1 MLQNSF
7 ARSARKNWWIIL
19 ISVLLCTGI
28 AGAVTAATVPVYQ
41 STVRF
46 YVFAPTAEGQTA
58 LQADELARLRIIGY
72 ANLLTSE
79 KIVEQISKA
88 SGVEES
94 VETVTDMISANGDAD
109 TLILTANVRSED
121 QDEATAI
128 ASSIATNFNRLV
140 NDLEGAGSPEGAETV
155 LNVVAGPTQDDNPV
169 SPRETLNYGLGI
181 LVGLALGVGL
191 IILRSRADNTLR
203 SIDNLEESSGL
214 KLLATVPA
222 DRKMDRGSPG
232 VSARNSLQLEALRNL
247 RTNLHFRSDAD
258 SLRVIAVTSA
268 TVGEGAS
275 TVAFNL
281 AAACAEAGYRT
292 LLIETDIRNPQIV
305 PGPGSGHKDGLAEVL
320 QHERQFGSVINSG
333 PHDQLSI
340 MCAGTASGRAS
351 ELLNAA
357 AVEAVLRKAKEA
369 YDLVVLDTAP
379 LLPFA
384 DSRTVAALSDGVI
397 VVARYG
403 YSTTDG
409 VRAGAETLELVGA
422 KVLGIV
428 LNAVPL
434 PKGIRARFSS
444 EREGHAEAGPAEG
457 PETPPTGPAT
467 KEKRGQHVESQ

>member
-1 MLQNSF
+1 MQNSF
-7 ARSARKNWWIIL
+7 ARSARKNWWMVL
-19 ISVLLCTGI
+19 ISVLICTGI
-28 AGAVTAATVPVYQ
+28 AAAVTAATVPVYQ

-58 LQADELARLRIIGY
+58 LQADELARLRIVGY

-79 KIVEQISKA
+79 KIVEQISRA

-94 VETVTDMISANGDAD
+94 VEEVTDMISANGDAD
-109 TLILTANVRSED
+109 TLILTANVRSQD
-121 QDEATAI
+121 QDQATAL

-169 SPRETLNYGLGI
+169 SPRETLNYGLGV

-203 SIDNLEESSGL
+203 SIDSLEHVSGL

-222 DRKMDRGSPG
+222 DRKLDRGSPG
-232 VSARNSLQLEALRNL
+232 VAVRNSLQFEALRNL

-275 TVAFNL
+275 TVAFDL

-292 LLIETDIRNPQIV
+292 LLIETDIRNPQLA
-305 PGPGSGHKDGLAEVL
+305 PGLGPAHKDGLAEVL
-320 QHERQFGSVINSG
+320 QHEREFGSVINSG
-333 PHDQLSI
+333 PYEQLSI

-357 AVEAVLRKAKEA
+357 AVQTVLRKAKEA

-403 YSTTDG
+403 YSTPDG
-409 VRAGAETLELVGA
+409 VKAGAETLELVGA

-428 LNAVPL
+428 LNAVPMS
-434 PKGIRARFSS
+434 KRIRARFLS
-444 EREGHAEAGPAEG
+444 EHGAPTDADATEDAGPF
-457 PETPPTGPAT
+457 PTESAA